1 MELTERQYRNIIQE
15 CRTLFAA
22 KNEDYGTAWRILRL
36 PALTDQIY
44 IKAYRI
50 RTLQEKVKQ
59 RLPEGQA
66 EEFVGIVN
74 YCLMALIQY
83 QLAEDTRLELP
94 KEEILE
100 LYDAEAEKTLALQQA
115 KNHDYDE
122 AWRNMRVLSLT
133 DIILMKLL
141 RTKQLEDL
149 PEGPKVSEGVEANYR
164 DMLNYAVFALIHLD
178 EEKSLH

>member
-1 MELTERQYRNIIQE
+1 MELTEQQYRDVIQA
-15 CRTLFAA
+15 CRALFAA

-44 IKAYRI
+44 IKACRI
-50 RTLQEKVKQ
+50 RTLQEKAKQ

-74 YCLMALIQY
+74 YCLMALIQHE
-83 QLAEDTRLELP
+83 LAEDTRLELP

-100 LYDAEAEKTLALQQA
+100 LYDAEVEKTLALQQA

-164 DMLNYAVFALIHLD
+164 DMLNYSVFALIHLREK
-178 EEKSLH
+178 EEN